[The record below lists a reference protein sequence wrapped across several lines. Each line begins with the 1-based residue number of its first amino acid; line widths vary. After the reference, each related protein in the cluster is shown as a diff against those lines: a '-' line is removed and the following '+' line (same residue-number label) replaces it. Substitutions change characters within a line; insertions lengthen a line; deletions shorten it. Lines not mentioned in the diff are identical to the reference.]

1 MITVNFKQKCG
12 LLISYKV
19 DGHAEYGIDNEII
32 YDDVVCGV
40 VSNLAQV
47 VILGVTEVLHI
58 NVSYVAQEGDIRLD
72 MSSLSN
78 DEITSAQVLMETMLL
93 GLKNLEISYGE
104 YIKVLIEE
112 VQ

>member
-1 MITVNFKQKCG
+1 MINIVFKKKEYKLVSYSVN
-12 LLISYKV
+12 
-19 DGHAEYGIDNEII
+19 GHAEYEHNDTTI

-47 VILGVTEVLHI
+47 TILGVTEVLKLPAA
-58 NVSYVAQEGDIRLD
+58 YVAEEGDI
-72 MSSLSN
+72 SLNLEGLLPEELN
-78 DEITSAQVLMETMLL
+78 DCQVLMETMLL

-104 YIKVLIEE
+104 YIKILVEE